1 MTIEPQYRL
10 HELTTTG
17 LEDWNENTPSMNK
30 EECTQLYQNLLG
42 DGMNPKRLKIVRVS

>member
-1 MTIEPQYRL
+1 MTIEPQYRIQ
-10 HELTTTG
+10 ELSTIGWT
-17 LEDWNENTPSMNK
+17 DWNDQTPSMNK